1 MNISKDRKYEFLEF
15 IFHLALYVYLYS
27 NSKQTNSF
35 FFLLLRIGKSNVS
48 IHYLIW
54 KTILLMHVCVLCFLF
69 LCDDVLYEVVTLY
82 NVHFWKLIESHRNYA
97 NLSLN
102 IVMWCPFAYIQ
113 RTIMLSLQYFGRTLK
128 LLVSITRMFNFNQL
142 LVNSDLISNMRRRLA
157 SIFSRVLFFIMSDF
171 GTYINR
177 FKGCHLSLTR

>member
-1 MNISKDRKYEFLEF
+1 
-15 IFHLALYVYLYS
+15 
-27 NSKQTNSF
+27 
-35 FFLLLRIGKSNVS
+35 
-48 IHYLIW
+48 
-54 KTILLMHVCVLCFLF
+54 
-69 LCDDVLYEVVTLY
+69 
-82 NVHFWKLIESHRNYA
+82 
-97 NLSLN
+97 
-102 IVMWCPFAYIQ
+102 
-113 RTIMLSLQYFGRTLK
+113 MLSLQYFGRTLK